1 MAGKSIQN
9 SIVVMHELVLPN
21 DTNVLGNILGGRV
34 MHYMDICAAMS
45 AYKHARSP
53 VVTASVDRLNFLAP
67 AKMGDILILKSS
79 VNYTGNTSME
89 VGVRIESENPIS
101 GEINHTASAYLTFV
115 SLDDNRKPKT
125 VASVIPESI
134 DEKRRFKQA
143 QMRKEIR
150 KTRLQETAK

>member
-1 MAGKSIQN
+1 
-9 SIVVMHELVLPN
+9 
-21 DTNVLGNILGGRV
+21 
-34 MHYMDICAAMS
+34 
-45 AYKHARSP
+45 
-53 VVTASVDRLNFLAP
+53 
-67 AKMGDILILKSS
+67 MGDILILKSS

-89 VGVRIESENPIS
+89 VGVRIETEDPFS

-115 SLDDNRKPKT
+115 SLDDERKPKT

-150 KTRLQETAK
+150 KTRLQDTAT